1 MAARRAPEGKRFSTL
16 IVVPTYNEAGNLG
29 AVYRKIFKSVPG
41 ADLLV
46 VDDGSPD
53 GTGEMADRLAKK
65 DRRVRVLHRSGKQG
79 LGSAYVAGMKFA
91 LESGYDRVVAMDADL
106 SHDPRNI
113 PRMLDLS
120 RSYDLVIGSRYVPD
134 GGMANWGVFRL
145 GISKSANLFL
155 KALLGVNQL
164 DCTGG
169 FKCYR
174 ADLLKRIRLDRV
186 FSPGYSFQVEILYR
200 SLRANA
206 RVVEIPI
213 LFVNRHKGESKLNF
227 REVSG
232 FFWTVLR
239 LRVQAWRDKAFS

>member
-1 MAARRAPEGKRFSTL
+1 MAARKIKREGRISTL
-16 IVVPTYNEAGNLG
+16 IVVPTYNEAGNLET
-29 AVYRKIFKSVPG
+29 VYKKIFKSVPG

-53 GTGEMADRLAKK
+53 GTGDLADRLAHT
-65 DRRVRVLHRSGKQG
+65 DRRVRVLHRSGKLG
-79 LGSAYVAGMKFA
+79 LGSAYVAGMKLA
-91 LESGYDRVVAMDADL
+91 LELGYDRVVAMDADL

-113 PRMLDLS
+113 PRMLVLS

-145 GISKSANLFL
+145 GISKSANFFL
-155 KALLGVNQL
+155 KTLLGVDQL

-174 ADLLKRIRLDRV
+174 AELLKKIGLDRI
-186 FSPGYSFQVEILYR
+186 FSPGYSFQVEILFR
-200 SLRANA
+200 ALRAKA

-213 LFVNRHKGESKLNF
+213 LFVNRHKGESKLNL

-239 LRVQAWRDKAFS
+239 LRVQAWRDRVLS